1 MRLGDGRRKTVD
13 EMFKVLKGTAPLAGL
28 FLLVACS
35 PAPDESQPVAG
46 AEPVRIAGQ
55 AFYPERIM
63 MPAGSWLDIEV
74 MDEDREA
81 VVASERLADIGA
93 PPYAFEIDI
102 ESGQWRADRHYLLSL
117 TVYMPDGSPR
127 FSADV
132 GLDAPAV
139 DLEPIRLTAVEF
151 DEDFEIDPQR
161 WFGYRCGDTAVD
173 VRFPGPELAILSL
186 PWALVEVD
194 AVEAASGARYQR
206 GEHEFWAKGIDQAM
220 LTLPETDPLECRA
233 SRHLS
238 PWTRAIERGV
248 IFRAFGNEPG
258 WVVEWMD
265 QPEPIIRLTL
275 DYGTR
280 ELVLEDVEILPDQAG
295 LIGQSP
301 GNHARIEFIDEPCR
315 DTMIG
320 WVLPMTVSMQLNDQ
334 TLTACGRF
342 LD

>member
-1 MRLGDGRRKTVD
+1 MVNGLMKITKKLAL
-13 EMFKVLKGTAPLAGL
+13 FACIPLL
-28 FLLVACS
+28 FACG
-35 PAPDESQPVAG
+35 PAPDESQPVVET
-46 AEPVRIAGQ
+46 EPVRIAGQ

-74 MDEDREA
+74 IDEDRER
-81 VVASERLADIGA
+81 VVASERLDDIGA
-93 PPYAFEIDI
+93 PPYSFDI
-102 ESGQWRADRHYLLSL
+102 EIEPGQWRADRHYLLSL

-132 GLDAPAV
+132 GLDAP
-139 DLEPIRLTAVEF
+139 DFELEPIRLSAVEF
-151 DEDFEIDPQR
+151 DEDIEIDPQR
-161 WFGYRCGDTAVD
+161 WYGYRCGDVAVD
-173 VRFPGPELAILSL
+173 VRFAGPELAILSL

-206 GEHEFWAKGIDQAM
+206 GEHEFWAKGTDQAM
-220 LTLPETDPLECRA
+220 LKLPEADTLECRA

-238 PWTRAIERGV
+238 PWTRATERGV

-258 WVVEWMD
+258 WVVELTD
-265 QPEPIIRLTL
+265 QPEPIIHLTL

-295 LIGQSP
+295 VIAQSP
-301 GNHARIEFIDEPCR
+301 GNQARIDFIDEPCH

-320 WVLPMTVSMQLNDQ
+320 WTLPITVRMQLNEQ
-334 TLTACGRF
+334 TLNACGRF
-342 LD
+342 LE